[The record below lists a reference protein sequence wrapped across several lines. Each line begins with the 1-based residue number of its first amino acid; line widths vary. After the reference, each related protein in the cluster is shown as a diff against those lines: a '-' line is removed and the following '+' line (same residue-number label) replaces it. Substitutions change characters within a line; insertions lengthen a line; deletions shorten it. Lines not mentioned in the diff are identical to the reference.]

1 MTGSLSRY
9 LNGGG
14 SIVSFRGWRPGAGWA
29 ISILSRY
36 AEGLVGRGGDVTLP
50 RALPGRLEGE
60 DEPSASAAG
69 SAPRSFSATLAF
81 FLSACEDVLSPH
93 PFLC

>member
-60 DEPSASAAG
+60 GRTIGLRRWVGTKGASLRH
-69 SAPRSFSATLAF
+69 SHSS
-81 FLSACEDVLSPH
+81 
-93 PFLC
+93 